1 MSVHS
6 SICGGGAVLSGVF
19 HGKRKVRFL
28 WKAAHVL
35 FSPSLHPHL
44 LHSSSHLLI
53 IFSFSPPHLFL
64 TFSLFHSLRHLLHPP
79 PLSHPPLS
87 ALSQP
92 WSGGHQEG
100 GWGFCLQYDST
111 PLCLCLLAFN
121 PLPSSLPPS
130 FHPTLPP
137 SLPLVHPPPTH
148 TPFISKQ

>member
-28 WKAAHVL
+28 WEAAHVL

-79 PLSHPPLS
+79 PLSHPPCQHCLS
-87 ALSQP
+87 PGA
-92 WSGGHQEG
+92 GVIRRV
-100 GWGFCLQYDST
+100 GF
-111 PLCLCLLAFN
+111 
-121 PLPSSLPPS
+121 LPSIRQHSSLLVPPS
-130 FHPTLPP
+130 VQPPPLFSPSLLPSNPPTLSPTGPP
-137 SLPLVHPPPTH
+137 SPHPH
-148 TPFISKQ
+148 SFHQQAMR